1 MYIYN
6 NLEYKDLKKEIEY
19 KLIDMYNKGILS
31 KKNQKKIFLL
41 KLNKSLYKKYRILS
55 NKWKEYRGK
64 RK

>member
-1 MYIYN
+1 
-6 NLEYKDLKKEIEY
+6 
-19 KLIDMYNKGILS
+19 MYNQGILS

-64 RK
+64 GK